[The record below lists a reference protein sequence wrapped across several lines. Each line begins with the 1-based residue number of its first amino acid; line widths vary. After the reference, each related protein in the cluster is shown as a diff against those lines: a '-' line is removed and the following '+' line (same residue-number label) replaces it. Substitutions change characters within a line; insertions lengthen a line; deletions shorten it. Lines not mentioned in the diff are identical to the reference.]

1 MMQSHKTTMNSTQAY
16 LDQYYL
22 NQTQFA
28 LRCELSLQDIEELVD
43 AQLIPAPS
51 YQISDS
57 RHCKS
62 VVFGEL
68 IDSDYVEELKAGIYF
83 HPAAATWTRYAF
95 TTLQRHPKDE
105 ARAIVKRRFVEE
117 FVRALTIKNSNT
129 YRLEDCFDA
138 AGAAIAA
145 GIAQRVNTNW
155 QHFLNGIFSL
165 CVAKP
170 DSIANIVH
178 KEILQEKLS
187 AITDNGKRVDYQNE
201 DLSALK
207 KLIDDYANSTMPF
220 SPLEYPRSSRK
231 RLVEDLRKTLSVL

>member
-1 MMQSHKTTMNSTQAY
+1 MMRSHKTTMNSTQAY

-28 LRCELSLQDIEELVD
+28 LRCELGPQDIEELVA

-51 YQISDS
+51 YQVSDS

-68 IDSDYVEELKAGIYF
+68 INPDSIEKLKTGTYF
-83 HPAAATWTRYAF
+83 HPAAATWTKYAF
-95 TTLQRHPKDE
+95 STLQRHAKDE
-105 ARAIVKRRFVEE
+105 ARAILKHRFTEE
-117 FVRALTIKNSNT
+117 FVQALTIRNSNT
-129 YRLEDCFDA
+129 YRLKDCFNA
-138 AGAAIAA
+138 TGAALAA
-145 GIAQRVNTNW
+145 GIEQRVNTNW
-155 QHFLNGIFSL
+155 QHFLNGVFSL

-187 AITDNGKRVDYQNE
+187 AITNNGIRVDYQNE
-201 DLSALK
+201 DLAALK
-207 KLIDDYANSTMPF
+207 KLIDDYADSTMPF

>member
-1 MMQSHKTTMNSTQAY
+1 MNSTQHY

-28 LRCELSLQDIEELVD
+28 LHCELSPQDIEELVE

-51 YQISDS
+51 YQVSDS

-68 IDSDYVEELKAGIYF
+68 IDPDSVEELKVGIYF
-83 HPAAATWTRYAF
+83 HPAAATWTKYAF
-95 TTLQRHPKDE
+95 STLQLHAQDE
-105 ARAIVKRRFVEE
+105 ARAILKHRFVEE
-117 FVRALTIKNSNT
+117 FVQALTIKNNST
-129 YRLEDCFDA
+129 YRLKDCFDET
-138 AGAAIAA
+138 GSAIAA

-155 QHFLNGIFSL
+155 QHFLNGVFSL

-187 AITDNGKRVDYQNE
+187 ALSDNGKRIDYQNE
-201 DLSALK
+201 DLAALK
-207 KLIDDYANSTMPF
+207 KLIDDYADSTMPF
-220 SPLEYPRSSRK
+220 SSLEYPRSGRK
-231 RLVEDLRKTLSVL
+231 RLVEDLRNALSVL